1 MEYQRI
7 IFEKKDGIG
16 KVTLNNPKR
25 LNALDMVMREE
36 LNIVLSRVAADREI
50 KVLIMT
56 GSGKAFCAGGDI
68 TVWESMTAS
77 AGRDRMKAGPQHIIH
92 SMMDLEK
99 PIIAAVN
106 GAAAGAGFNIALAA
120 DIIIA
125 ADNARFQQ
133 SFAKMGLVPDLG
145 GFYNLPLRVGVARA
159 KEIMMTARLI
169 DAYEADRMGLVERV
183 VPAEQLMQEVSALAT
198 TFVTGP
204 VRTYA
209 MIKAALNLWPMNV
222 RAYMEMEANMQAIAF
237 STKDFEEGRKAFLEK
252 RKPIFTGE

>member
-1 MEYQRI
+1 
-7 IFEKKDGIG
+7 
-16 KVTLNNPKR
+16 
-25 LNALDMVMREE
+25 
-36 LNIVLSRVAADREI
+36 
-50 KVLIMT
+50 
-56 GSGKAFCAGGDI
+56 
-68 TVWESMTAS
+68 
-77 AGRDRMKAGPQHIIH
+77 
-92 SMMDLEK
+92 
-99 PIIAAVN
+99 
-106 GAAAGAGFNIALAA
+106 
-120 DIIIA
+120 
-125 ADNARFQQ
+125 
-133 SFAKMGLVPDLG
+133 
-145 GFYNLPLRVGVARA
+145 
-159 KEIMMTARLI
+159 MTARLI